1 MAYELK
7 DLFSNTDN
15 TSGDSYSYLTNSPTY
30 FNVPTNKT
38 FSEDL
43 NFPGSSTE
51 SLISP
56 AGSYIGSGNFLNKNK
71 NYSAWQKQLESGD
84 FSGFTPLT
92 VPSAS
97 SGHDNKYDV
106 INRLKDI
113 GFVPEGFDNNPWG
126 KTGYIPKELDKY
138 TIQPFDTNPKKD
150 GGFLGDVLP
159 LVSIAGLAMGL
170 PGLFESLGAAGTGAL
185 SAEAVAGLEAMGFE
199 MPSLIDLANVNA
211 ITSLVPELSTE
222 KLSGLTSLFET
233 PGFSGESFIN
243 QGLKPSLGFDITNL
257 PTADLTSSQLGSDIL
272 GTSDTLLKDY
282 GNFYGNSSLDLL
294 SPNQYSSGPLSKTGL
309 QNLFSEAKNMWNKP
323 LYTPGPDSNIFQQGM
338 STLSSPNNLSK
349 LYSAF
354 NSMQGQRE
362 LADTMEKQ
370 SQMLQGLSGQ
380 LDPFGSQRGY
390 YQGLLK
396 NLYSN
401 PMSDPY
407 ISNMSN
413 IMEKKIAANMAAR
426 GRTGQIGD
434 IMGQVQTAIT
444 PAINDSRSILAKLAG
459 SDINP
464 AGLAQLYGT
473 ASNIGTQAAQA
484 RYNSSG
490 MIPYALANIFK
501 SDSKDSISA
510 LVDKLLG

>member
-15 TSGDSYSYLTNSPTY
+15 TSSDSYSYLTNSPTY
-30 FNVPTNKT
+30 FNVPANKT

-56 AGSYIGSGNFLNKNK
+56 EGSYTGSGNFLNKNK
-71 NYSAWQKQLESGD
+71 SYSNWQKQLESGD

-106 INRLKDI
+106 INRLKEI
-113 GFVPEGFDNNPWG
+113 GFVPKGFDNDPWG

-150 GGFLGDVLP
+150 GGFLGDILP

-170 PGLFESLGAAGTGAL
+170 PGLFESLGAAGTAG
-185 SAEAVAGLEAMGFE
+185 VAGELATADAMAG
-199 MPSLIDLANVNA
+199 LIPA
-211 ITSLVPELSTE
+211 TELSSWTGLIPSFASE
-222 KLSGLTSLFET
+222 NISGLDSLFKA
-233 PGFSGESFIN
+233 PGFSGESFLG

-257 PTADLTSSQLGSDIL
+257 PAADLTSSQIGSDIL

-282 GNFYGNSSLDLL
+282 GNFYNNSSLDLL

-323 LYTPGPDSNIFQQGM
+323 LYTPGPDSNLFQQGM
-338 STLSSPNNLSK
+338 STLSSPNSLSK

-354 NSMQGQRE
+354 NSMQGQRD

-413 IMEKKIAANMAAR
+413 IMRNKIAANMSAR

-444 PAINDSRSILAKLAG
+444 PAINDSRNILAKLAG

-473 ASNIGTQAAQA
+473 ASNLGTQAAQT

>member
-7 DLFSNTDN
+7 DLFSNIETASNDN
-15 TSGDSYSYLTNSPTY
+15 YSYLTSSPTY
-30 FNVPTNKT
+30 FNVPANKT
-38 FSEDL
+38 YSESNDPMTGF
-43 NFPGSSTE
+43 ND

-56 AGSYIGSGNFLNKNK
+56 EGSYIGSGNFLNKNK
-71 NYSAWQKQLESGD
+71 NYSTWQKQLESGD
-84 FSGFTPLT
+84 FSGFTPLK
-92 VPSAS
+92 VPDAS

-126 KTGYIPKELDKY
+126 KTGYVPKELSNY
-138 TIQPFDTNPKKD
+138 IVQPFDTNPKQDD
-150 GGFLGDVLP
+150 GFISDILP

-170 PGLFESLGAAGTGAL
+170 PGLFEGLGITGAAGELAFGELA
-185 SAEAVAGLEAMGFE
+185 AADAMAGLIPA
-199 MPSLIDLANVNA
+199 A
-211 ITSLVPELSTE
+211 ELSSWTGLIPE
-222 KLSGLTSLFET
+222 FVSNSASGLGSLFET
-233 PGFSGESFIN
+233 PGFSGESFLG

-257 PTADLTSSQLGSDIL
+257 PTADLTSSQIGSDLL

-338 STLSSPNNLSK
+338 STLSSPNSLSK

-396 NLYSN
+396 NLYTN
-401 PMSDPY
+401 PMNDPY

-444 PAINDSRSILAKLAG
+444 PAINDSRAILAKLAG

-473 ASNIGTQAAQA
+473 ASNLGTQAAQA